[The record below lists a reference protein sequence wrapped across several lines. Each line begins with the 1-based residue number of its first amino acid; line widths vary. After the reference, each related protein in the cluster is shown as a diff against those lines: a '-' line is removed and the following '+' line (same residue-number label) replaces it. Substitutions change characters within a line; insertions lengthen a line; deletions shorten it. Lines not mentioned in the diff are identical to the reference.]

1 MKPKPK
7 RPFFQRLFIFCSVA
21 FIVYS
26 VVGFILA
33 PVILKNQLEKRLPAE
48 LGRPVRI
55 ESIRVN
61 PWILSMTIEGL
72 AISDPDG
79 GPFVA
84 WDRVYVNFD
93 PTTFFVKEW
102 RFQEITAIAPSG
114 RVIIDDKGVFNFAD
128 LLEKFAPKADEPEK
142 AAWPLRVAKLVVN
155 GARLDFA
162 DHSRSQEFATQVGPV
177 NFALVQFYTSP
188 NRDAPYQFTAET
200 ESGEKL
206 SWSGTLSVNPVAS
219 EGELQVSGIRPGKY
233 APYYR
238 DLIRFDVLDGT
249 LDVSGRYKAS
259 LSDAGNVALLND
271 GRVHLMGFKI
281 APRGTTAPALELHDL
296 ELNGIEADATAITMK
311 AAKVAVTGGNASVR
325 RDQEGTID
333 LLAMLMPVPS
343 SADTTTT
350 PSPSQD
356 RPKPQVEIAS
366 FSVRQF
372 RATFDDLSTPR
383 PARNTLEN
391 IDVDVE
397 KLTLA
402 EGASMPLRIAVTLPR
417 TGSANVSG
425 NFVLSPLQ
433 ATLAVNAANVSLASL
448 SPYIE
453 PMVNV
458 HLTKGAVSTNGEAR
472 VALPENQPMELE
484 YKGDLTI
491 DQFGAVDGVR
501 NEELVGWSKL
511 AVTGIDFKGMP
522 VSVAIKEITWTDPK
536 AHVLINPD
544 GSINLLAAL
553 EPAPGP
559 ESATEATSR
568 EATTPPAEQT
578 PLPKIS
584 IGSVKL
590 TNGAFTFADRSV
602 QPEVSTAINQF
613 GGTITGL
620 SSENMASADVDLKA
634 TVGGSGP
641 VTISGKLNPLG
652 ENKLVDLK
660 VDIENVELTP
670 FSPYSGKFAGFELAR
685 GKLFVDVDAK
695 VQNETVD
702 MSNVVTLTQFTF
714 GAPTQSPDATKLP
727 VRLAVALLKDTEG
740 KITLDVPVQGRLSD
754 PSFRI
759 GKVVAGVIGNLL
771 TKVATSPFSL
781 LGAMFGGG
789 GEELAFQ
796 EFAPGEAELTP
807 DNLKKLE
814 TLTKALKARPALNLE
829 ITGSFDAAADGQVL
843 KLERLAQKVRSRLWD
858 ERRAMDADVPPP
870 DQMVITPEDELAMI
884 QKLFAEA
891 FPDSAPE
898 LTAVSPPPAPEPVAV
913 EEKKPERRGFFRKA
927 ADIVTLK
934 AWRDGDSDEDE
945 EEKTVAAPPPT
956 VESSAAVGP
965 AWPSVEEMKAKL
977 AETIEVT
984 TDDHRR
990 IAARRAERVREHF
1003 IQQEIAGER
1012 LFLANVNA
1020 EGKGARV
1027 FLQLQ

>member
-1 MKPKPK
+1 MKPK
-7 RPFFQRLFIFCSVA
+7 RPFIQRLFIFCTVA
-21 FIVYS
+21 FIAYS
-26 VVGFILA
+26 LVGFVLA
-33 PVILKNQLEKRLPAE
+33 PLILKNQLEKRLPAE
-48 LGRPVRI
+48 LGRAVRI
-55 ESIRVN
+55 ESVRLN

-72 AISDPDG
+72 AISDRDG

-93 PTTFFVKEW
+93 PTTFFVREW
-102 RFQEITAIAPSG
+102 RFQEITAIGPAG
-114 RVIIDDKGVFNFAD
+114 NVIIDDKGVFNFAD
-128 LLEKFAPKADEPEK
+128 LVEKFAPKTDEPEK
-142 AAWPLRVAKLVVN
+142 PAWPLRVAKLVVN

-162 DHSRSQEFATQVGPV
+162 DHSRSQDFATHIGPV
-177 NFALVQFYTSP
+177 NFALVQFHTTP
-188 NRDAPYQFTAET
+188 NRDAPYEFNAET

-206 SWSGTLSVNPVAS
+206 RWSGTLSVNPVAS
-219 EGELQVSGIRPGKY
+219 EGELHVSGIRPGKY

-238 DLIRFDVLDGT
+238 DLTRFDVLEGT
-249 LDVSGRYKAS
+249 LDMSGRYKAS
-259 LSDAGNVALLND
+259 LSEAGNVALLND

-281 APRGTTAPALELHDL
+281 APRGVTDPVLELHDL
-296 ELNGIEADATAITMK
+296 ELSGIEADATAMTMK
-311 AAKVAVTGGNASVR
+311 AAKVALIGGSATVR

-333 LLAMLMPVPS
+333 LMEMLMPVS
-343 SADTTTT
+343 SSESGETATTT
-350 PSPSQD
+350 PPQPEG
-356 RPKPQVEIAS
+356 PKPQVEIAE

-383 PARNTLEN
+383 PAHNTIEN
-391 IDVDVE
+391 VDLDVE
-397 KLTLA
+397 KMTLA

-433 ATLAVNAANVSLASL
+433 ATLAVDATNVSLASI

-458 HLTKGAVSTNGEAR
+458 HLTKGAVSTKGEAR

-484 YKGDLTI
+484 YKGDLSI

-511 AVTGIDFKGMP
+511 SVAGIDFKGMP

-536 AHVLINPD
+536 AHVLINRD
-544 GSINLLAAL
+544 SSINLLAAL
-553 EPAPGP
+553 QPAPGP
-559 ESATEATSR
+559 ESAGAEASPEASTS
-568 EATTPPAEQT
+568 PAGKT

-584 IGSVKL
+584 IGSVKV

-620 SSENMASADVDLKA
+620 SSENLASADVDLKA
-634 TVGGSGP
+634 TVDGSGP
-641 VTISGKLNPLG
+641 VTITGKLNPLG

-660 VDIENVELTP
+660 VDVENVELTP

-685 GKLFVDVDAK
+685 GKLFLDVDAK
-695 VQNETVD
+695 VQNEAVD
-702 MSNVVTLTQFTF
+702 MTNVVTLTQFTF
-714 GAPTQSPDATKLP
+714 GAPTESPDATKLP

-740 KITLDVPVQGRLSD
+740 KIMLDVPVQGSLSD

-759 GKVVAGVIGNLL
+759 GKVVGRVIGNLL

-814 TLTKALKARPALNLE
+814 TLTKALKGRPALNLE

-843 KLERLAQKVRSRLWD
+843 KMERLAQKVRSRIWD

-870 DQMVITPEDELAMI
+870 DQMVVTPEDELAMI

-898 LTAVSPPPAPEPVAV
+898 LTATPPPPAPEPVAV

-945 EEKTVAAPPPT
+945 DEKTAAAPPPV
-956 VESSAAVGP
+956 VESSEAVAP

-1003 IQQEIAGER
+1003 VQQGIAGER

-1020 EGKGARV
+1020 ESKGARV